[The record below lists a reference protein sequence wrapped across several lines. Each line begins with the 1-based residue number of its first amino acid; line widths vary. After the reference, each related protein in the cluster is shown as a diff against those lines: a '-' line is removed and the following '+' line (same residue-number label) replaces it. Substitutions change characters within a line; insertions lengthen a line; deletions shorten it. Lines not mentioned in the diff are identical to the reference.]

1 MECLAVDDDICIL
14 KHETADSVLQQSQES
29 PVSVSSGDE
38 SVASHFALVTAYEDI
53 KKRLKEA
60 EKENLFL
67 RKRVKQLEDKLIKP
81 DEISSDGPKYVNKA
95 FSAYRGIYIEKNDL
109 QLELDKVKKE
119 KTESEKLLTEQLQ
132 AKELEVLQLR
142 TELETSQV
150 MKSMNQSQDFW
161 DVYKVNHELKIHTL
175 QQQLDIIK
183 VQYSRLQE
191 KCKARPIE
199 FLVFFP
205 FVFYIFG
212 TCKLSVPF
220 HLKDV
225 ALLKTYTDLRREMS
239 NLYAVTKLQAEM
251 VRKLRD
257 NSQGAASR
265 VPVQCLEDVEK
276 VKRTVPS
283 FPYPS
288 SHSYSESPALGF
300 PTAAALSD
308 EAGLRT
314 SPRPA
319 PVGSSAEQ
327 HHGSYGKSS
336 LDENSW
342 SFPNCPK
349 PSTAQFWESTRN
361 SPNPSAPKNPNTDWV
376 RPY

>member
-14 KHETADSVLQQSQES
+14 KHETADSVLQQTQES

-191 KCKARPIE
+191 KCKDQP
-199 FLVFFP
+199 
-205 FVFYIFG
+205 G
-212 TCKLSVPF
+212 NDLSNTEE
-220 HLKDV
+220 KQECRDV

-265 VPVQCLEDVEK
+265 VSATVPVQCLEDVEK